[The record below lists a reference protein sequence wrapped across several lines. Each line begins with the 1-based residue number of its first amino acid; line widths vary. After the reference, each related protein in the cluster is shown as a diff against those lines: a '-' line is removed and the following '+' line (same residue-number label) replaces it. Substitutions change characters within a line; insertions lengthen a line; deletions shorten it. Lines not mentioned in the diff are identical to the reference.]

1 MSETAECQNDVGDL
15 DAEEELV
22 GSAPSQK
29 NWKGVV
35 IALLVIVSILLL
47 IACAIFAL
55 AERENEM
62 ILGEAITF
70 TEAMTMMEQLRV
82 LKYQWVSCSGNDV
95 LLYLNSSNGNLM
107 RAKFY
112 NSNNT
117 AAVETLLN
125 KDRFSEGKILE
136 FSASADCTAV
146 LIPVA
151 KEQTGQ
157 HSSKAVYKVV
167 LLKSDSRDFIT
178 EKILCPTTNCD
189 ASNQQKLQIIRWG
202 TAGRFLAFVYKGNV
216 YYTDNPLEMRPVRIT
231 DNLGDPAVSFGA
243 ADWLY
248 EEEVLQSDNALW
260 IAPGNLYLAYLQ
272 FNDTSVPAY
281 SMPWYGDPGQMY
293 LQSRLIRYPAAGNAS
308 RLPDITLWIY
318 DIKGAAGVALKP
330 PTGVPT
336 ESYVTKLAWLNES
349 HLVAAWLDRS
359 QTIGYLGVC
368 TALSGGDCR
377 LIYSGNQLDQQ
388 DGWMEFGNLLPDT
401 RNGRVLTV
409 LHNSGYRRIAS
420 IRLSGQ
426 NQVSWISPAKYDV
439 AELLRLELPSQ
450 PSQPGSSGRLY
461 FLSCRD
467 DNSDSYDATKMHVHS
482 ISATENAP
490 SANCITCP
498 RAGQDSHQ
506 LLLNCEFNR
515 AELSKSSHW
524 LLQECLGPEPY
535 KYFVRKN
542 SYLEKYPL
550 ALIVED
556 NLEFSRNLIGRNL
569 PRVEFRQL
577 RLRLKTTLE
586 SRADPLSV
594 NAKLL
599 LPKQLNESHISQYPL
614 LMHVHAGPTAQL
626 ATRQFTLG
634 WQHYLASSLFVISV
648 SVDARGTRNR
658 GSKFLFDIRGAG
670 FASAELEDQ
679 MDSLGQLAQLQY
691 VNKSCIAAIGWD
703 HGAGLA
709 LQMLGHHDNVNNTYF
724 DTAVAVA
731 PITDYHY
738 YDAAYTERFLGIKSE
753 QTSENYKRTNV
764 SRVAVNFWN
773 KNILIAHGTGDTK
786 VHYQHS
792 AQLAKVLV
800 SEHIDFEFLT
810 YPDDN
815 HRMTSSWP
823 HLYQKVTDFLLN
835 SFNRTSERHRMLRSR
850 IHNYCPSNSPSAGEP
865 QC

>member
-1 MSETAECQNDVGDL
+1 MDTRKHTQLPD
-15 DAEEELV
+15 ELV

-55 AERENEM
+55 AEN
-62 ILGEAITF
+62 
-70 TEAMTMMEQLRV
+70 
-82 LKYQWVSCSGNDV
+82 V

-117 AAVETLLN
+117 AA
-125 KDRFSEGKILE
+125 
-136 FSASADCTAV
+136 
-146 LIPVA
+146 
-151 KEQTGQ
+151 TGQ

-293 LQSRLIRYPAAGNAS
+293 LQSRLIRYRQLEMRPVYRTSHCGSTTSKAL
-308 RLPDITLWIY
+308 REW
-318 DIKGAAGVALKP
+318 ALKP

-490 SANCITCP
+490 S
-498 RAGQDSHQ
+498 SQ
-506 LLLNCEFNR
+506 LHH
-515 AELSKSSHW
+515 LSKE
-524 LLQECLGPEPY
+524 L
-535 KYFVRKN
+535 KN
-542 SYLEKYPL
+542 TAL

-614 LMHVHAGPTAQL
+614 LMH
-626 ATRQFTLG
+626 
-634 WQHYLASSLFVISV
+634 
-648 SVDARGTRNR
+648 
-658 GSKFLFDIRGAG
+658 
-670 FASAELEDQ
+670 
-679 MDSLGQLAQLQY
+679 
-691 VNKSCIAAIGWD
+691 
-703 HGAGLA
+703 
-709 LQMLGHHDNVNNTYF
+709 
-724 DTAVAVA
+724 
-731 PITDYHY
+731 
-738 YDAAYTERFLGIKSE
+738 
-753 QTSENYKRTNV
+753 
-764 SRVAVNFWN
+764 
-773 KNILIAHGTGDTK
+773 
-786 VHYQHS
+786 
-792 AQLAKVLV
+792 
-800 SEHIDFEFLT
+800 
-810 YPDDN
+810 
-815 HRMTSSWP
+815 
-823 HLYQKVTDFLLN
+823 
-835 SFNRTSERHRMLRSR
+835 
-850 IHNYCPSNSPSAGEP
+850 
-865 QC
+865 